1 MFKRRTAFYLRDI
14 RPREEKEE
22 GGDSRKCLVLDFQLQ
37 PFTPEQAGELNVK
50 TRLFGSDG
58 EPHPNVIS
66 CALSIA
72 VGGNQQV
79 TFFRAPDAE
88 MPESITLRNVK
99 VEGKLQVRRDSE
111 TPAFAAR
118 VTLVTD
124 GMPDPKDLLA
134 LIEGH
139 MSQFFLTFETEQG
152 DLLDDAEARKP
163 ALRHAR
169 GKGKRQ
175 GDELRPGVD
184 GEFDDNGQ
192 PVAAGG
198 TH

>member
-1 MFKRRTAFYLRDI
+1 MFKHRTAFYLRNI
-14 RPREEKEE
+14 SPREEKQEDGE
-22 GGDSRKCLVLDFQLQ
+22 RRKCMVLDFQIE
-37 PFTPEQAGELNVK
+37 PFTPEQAAELNVK
-50 TRLFGSDG
+50 TRLFSSDG

-66 CALSIA
+66 AALGIN

-88 MPESITLRNVK
+88 MPQSMILRNVK
-99 VEGKLQVRRDSE
+99 VENKLRVRKDGE
-111 TPAFAAR
+111 TPAFSAK

-139 MSQFFLTFETEQG
+139 ASQFFLTFETEQG
-152 DLLDDAEARKP
+152 DLLDDAAARTP
-163 ALRHAR
+163 ALRHPGGR
-169 GKGKRQ
+169 GKRQ
-175 GDELRPGVD
+175 ADLVD
-184 GEFDDNGQ
+184 NE